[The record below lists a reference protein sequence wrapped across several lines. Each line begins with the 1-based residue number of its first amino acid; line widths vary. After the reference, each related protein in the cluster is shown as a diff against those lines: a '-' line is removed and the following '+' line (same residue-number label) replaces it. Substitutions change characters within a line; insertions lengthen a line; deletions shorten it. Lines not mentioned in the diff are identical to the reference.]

1 MISYIAKLLKA
12 LNANTNPEEIAH
24 GAACGFLLGLMPKDN
39 LLWWVV
45 FIFILFVRINKAA
58 YGLALLLGSLLAPAL
73 DATFDT
79 LGYSI
84 LTNESLYGLY
94 GFLENVPFV
103 SFTKF
108 NNTVVMGSLAM
119 GLLLYIPAYIIA
131 RVAVALWR
139 KHAVALL
146 RKAKIIKVIGN
157 IPIVSKIASLVG
169 EKS

>member
-1 MISYIAKLLKA
+1 M
-12 LNANTNPEEIAH
+12 
-24 GAACGFLLGLMPKDN
+24 
-39 LLWWVV
+39 
-45 FIFILFVRINKAA
+45 
-58 YGLALLLGSLLAPAL
+58 
-73 DATFDT
+73 
-79 LGYSI
+79 
-84 LTNESLYGLY
+84 
-94 GFLENVPFV
+94 PFV

-108 NNTVVMGSLAM
+108 NKTGVMGSFAM
-119 GLLLYIPAYIIA
+119 GLILYIPAYIFA